1 MTKSFL
7 GKNYRAVLSELVLFS
22 PDDEK
27 VYELTIKEKKKK
39 RSLDANAYCWVLLK
53 QLSKKLRIPPIE
65 LYKEFIHRGNAYT
78 VVTLKTEAAAKYGEI
93 WANNGIGWICEEI
106 GERNGYTS
114 LKCYH
119 GSSSYTTEEM
129 SRLIDEVVFECKHLG
144 IEPDD
149 HFVDVR
155 KMVENGSE
163 LAILKENWK

>member
-65 LYKEFIHRGNAYT
+65 LYKEFLRKSSNYT
-78 VVTLKTEAAAKYGEI
+78 VMTLKTSAVPKFKEK
-93 WANNGIGWICEEI
+93 WQSNGIGWLVVDL
-106 GERNGYTS
+106 GESRIQGFS
-114 LKCYH
+114 HIRAYH
-119 GSSSYTTEEM
+119 GSSSYDTAEM
-129 SRLIDEVVFECKHLG
+129 SLLLDEIVETCKENN
-144 IEPDD
+144 IETAT
-149 HFVDVR
+149 
-155 KMVENGSE
+155 GAE
-163 LAILKENWK
+163 LARLKENWK

>member
-65 LYKEFIHRGNAYT
+65 LYKEFIRRGNAYT

-106 GERNGYTS
+106 GERNGHIYG
-114 LKCYH
+114 LLGHRHIVAGGK
-119 GSSSYTTEEM
+119 GLVDLGGLLGGLPFLEQG
-129 SRLIDEVVFECKHLG
+129 REC
-144 IEPDD
+144 
-149 HFVDVR
+149 VD
-155 KMVENGSE
+155 K
-163 LAILKENWK
+163 